1 MKDLIKKL
9 NEIIDSGT
17 KFYQVDKQ
25 NEKIQIIKGLEITD
39 EKTDVLVSSCK
50 VDFDN
55 EVKEFVSVQAV
66 LAKLP
71 AVFINDGAGM
81 PSK

>member
-1 MKDLIKKL
+1 MLC
-9 NEIIDSGT
+9 ST
-17 KFYQVDKQ
+17 DKGYG
-25 NEKIQIIKGLEITD
+25 NDYMNVANGAKSVIEE
-39 EKTDVLVSSCK
+39 VLPSK
-50 VDFDN
+50 
-55 EVKEFVSVQAV
+55 FVSVQAV